1 MCSERDVSKRLC
13 MSVSVEKPSVLKPWV
28 IKEGFLETVGKGW
41 GGGGIPS
48 GGKACMK
55 AQNQLHSTCLES
67 RSDAC

>member
-13 MSVSVEKPSVLKPWV
+13 MSVSAEKPSVLTWV
-28 IKEGFLETVGKGW
+28 IEEGFLETVGKGW
-41 GGGGIPS
+41 GGGIPS
-48 GGKACMK
+48 GGKACVK